1 MTNTIKFIQECFKN
15 RQGLTID
22 VVGNMPE
29 HKGYVISVPKYG
41 KIFDLNKDTPDI
53 VQLYKDYQNHFESF
67 MYWFGFWFDSGKLYV
82 DYNMILQ
89 DLPLALKLG
98 KDFNQLAIFDL
109 TNQKE
114 IFIEY

>member
-1 MTNTIKFIQECFKN
+1 MTNAIKLIQECFKN

-22 VVGNMPE
+22 AMGNMPE

-41 KIFDLNKDTPDI
+41 KIFDLNKDTVDI
-53 VQLYKDYQNHFESF
+53 VQLYKEYQNPSEPF

-82 DYNMILQ
+82 DYNIIIQ

-98 KDFNQLAIFDL
+98 KDLNQLAIFDL
-109 TNQKE
+109 TNQKD

>member
-1 MTNTIKFIQECFKN
+1 MTNAIKLIQERVKN

-22 VVGNMPE
+22 AVGNMPE

-41 KIFDLNKDTPDI
+41 KVFDLNKDTFDI
-53 VQLYKDYQNHFESF
+53 VQLYKEYQNHFESF
-67 MYWFGFWFDSGKLYV
+67 RYWFGFWFDSGKLYV
-82 DYNMILQ
+82 DYNIIIQ
-89 DLPLALKLG
+89 DLPQVIKLG
-98 KDFNQLAIFDL
+98 KALNQLALFDL

>member
-1 MTNTIKFIQECFKN
+1 MTNTIKLIQECCKN

-22 VVGNMPE
+22 ALRNMPE

-41 KIFDLNKDTPDI
+41 KVFDLNKDTVDI
-53 VQLYKDYQNHFESF
+53 VQLYKEYQNPVEPF

-82 DYNMILQ
+82 DYNIIIQ

-98 KDFNQLAIFDL
+98 KDLNQLAIFDL

>member
-1 MTNTIKFIQECFKN
+1 MTNTIKLIQECFKN

-41 KIFDLNKDTPDI
+41 KVFDLNKDTFDI
-53 VQLYKDYQNHFESF
+53 VQLYKEYQNHFESF

-82 DYNMILQ
+82 DYNIIIQ
-89 DLPLALKLG
+89 DLPPALKLG
-98 KDFNQLAIFDL
+98 KDLNQLAIFDL

>member
-1 MTNTIKFIQECFKN
+1 MTNTIKLIQERFKN

-41 KIFDLNKDTPDI
+41 KVFDLNKDSFDI
-53 VQLYKDYQNHFESF
+53 VQLYKEYQNHFESF

-82 DYNMILQ
+82 DYNMIVQ
-89 DLPLALKLG
+89 DLPSALILG
-98 KDFNQLAIFDL
+98 KALNQLAIFDL
-109 TNQKE
+109 TTQKE

>member
-1 MTNTIKFIQECFKN
+1 MTNTIKFIQECVKN

-22 VVGNMPE
+22 VAGNMPE

-41 KIFDLNKDTPDI
+41 KVFDLNKDNFDI
-53 VQLYKDYQNHFESF
+53 VQLYKEYQNHFESS

-82 DYNMILQ
+82 DSNIIIQ
-89 DLPLALKLG
+89 DLPSALKLG
-98 KDFNQLAIFDL
+98 KDLNQLAIFDL

-114 IFIEY
+114 IFIKY

>member
-1 MTNTIKFIQECFKN
+1 MTNAIKLIQERVKN

-22 VVGNMPE
+22 VAGNMPE

-41 KIFDLNKDTPDI
+41 KVFDLNKDDFDI
-53 VQLYKDYQNHFESF
+53 VQLYKEYQNHFESS

-82 DYNMILQ
+82 DYNIIIQ
-89 DLPLALKLG
+89 DLPRVVKLG
-98 KDFNQLAIFDL
+98 KALNQLAIFDL

-114 IFIEY
+114 IFIED